1 MNATTDSPLAMLVQ
15 SGLEAVGAC
24 PVDPALRGA
33 PDTPSESVEQIAA
46 GLLVAMGV
54 GEIARDL
61 DLHAVALLGAAC
73 VVGLQAI
80 GEMEPGIHQLDAP
93 LYALEDLLRRT
104 APARAAARE

>member
-1 MNATTDSPLAMLVQ
+1 MRTTTGSPLSMLIQ

-24 PVDPALRGA
+24 PVDPALRRA
-33 PDTPSESVEQIAA
+33 PDSPSESVEQIAA
-46 GLLVAMGV
+46 GLLVAMGL

-80 GEMEPGIHQLDAP
+80 GEMEPGIHQLDSAIF
-93 LYALEDLLRRT
+93 ALENLLRRT
-104 APARAAARE
+104 APDATR